1 MHVTHLLRGSL
12 EVQSSDCWVVFEY
25 PYPCVLCIKPSMISP
40 GKLPV
45 RRHASAG
52 VATATVLGTMEQVGR
67 EVGQQIAQRQA
78 ASCMVNEG
86 SGGS

>member
-1 MHVTHLLRGSL
+1 
-12 EVQSSDCWVVFEY
+12 
-25 PYPCVLCIKPSMISP
+25 MISP